1 MVKGSGGKPIK
12 RFNFTGLTVDLTGLS
27 GRKDFS
33 LVLKPVLE
41 RLKKF
46 EEGVFLVKVR
56 VRVYEKPSEKLDN
69 IVFNLLVTTFRNGV
83 SLRTL
88 KNRVRKCYA
97 PLLSRNQ
104 SLVYRVRKQYL
115 LRQLKRM
122 LKTGLILIENEEPF
136 RDMLKALRKKDAEKL
151 NELWKGYAD
160 EIIVKPRV
168 EVVKAV
174 CRSRRVIKEILV
186 IKEKGR
192 IVVKYLLPEPLT
204 FEEGIS

>member
-1 MVKGSGGKPIK
+1 MGSEMCI
-12 RFNFTGLTVDLTGLS
+12 RD
-27 GRKDFS
+27 R
-33 LVLKPVLE
+33 
-41 RLKKF
+41 
-46 EEGVFLVKVR
+46 
-56 VRVYEKPSEKLDN
+56 
-69 IVFNLLVTTFRNGV
+69 
-83 SLRTL
+83 
-88 KNRVRKCYA
+88 
-97 PLLSRNQ
+97 
-104 SLVYRVRKQYL
+104 
-115 LRQLKRM
+115 LKRM